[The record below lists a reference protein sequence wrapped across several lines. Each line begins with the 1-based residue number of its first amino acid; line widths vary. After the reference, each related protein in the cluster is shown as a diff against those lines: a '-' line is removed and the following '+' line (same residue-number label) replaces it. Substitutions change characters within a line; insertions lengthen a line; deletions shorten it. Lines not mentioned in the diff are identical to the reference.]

1 MIALVTGGTAG
12 IGAQIAGKLRA
23 AGATV
28 YVTGRDPVRGAGVAD
43 ALGATFIA
51 TDHASVADNLRLAAR
66 LADRVAPLDILV
78 NNVGGIPGPD
88 RVVTDEGHEAT
99 LALNYL
105 GPVALTS
112 ALLPTLAT
120 GSRVVQI
127 VSSALTMHAGD
138 PFVEPTP
145 HRALAAYARAKQ
157 LALLATLSLARRLAG
172 SGHVN
177 AVNPGM
183 AWTPGVA
190 ALTPKTIPA
199 WRHLWPIVR
208 AVQRL
213 ASPEKAARRPADLA
227 LRPTDTGGYYDGTL
241 TTLPERLRAVSLQ
254 DRAWDFAS
262 AAGRRNDA

>member
-12 IGAQIAGKLRA
+12 IGAQIAGKLRT

-28 YVTGRDPVRGAGVAD
+28 YITGRDPARGAAVAD

-51 TDHASVADNLRLAAR
+51 TDHVSVADNLRLAAW
-66 LADRVAPLDILV
+66 LADQAATLDILV

-88 RVVTDEGHEAT
+88 RIVTDEGHEAT

-112 ALLPTLAT
+112 TLMPTLAT
-120 GSRVVQI
+120 GSRIVQI
-127 VSSALTMHAGD
+127 VSSALTMHTGD

-157 LALLATLSLARRLAG
+157 LALLATLSLARQLAG
-172 SGHVN
+172 SCHVN

-199 WRHLWPIVR
+199 WRRIWPIVR

-213 ASPEKAARRPADLA
+213 ASPEKAARQPADLA
-227 LRPTDTGGYYDGTL
+227 LRPTDTGGYYDGNL
-241 TTLPERLRAVSLQ
+241 TTLPARLRDISLQ
-254 DRAWDFAS
+254 DRAWDL
-262 AAGRRNDA
+262 AAATGRRSDA